1 MVFSNPGAR
10 NAMSLAMMGDF
21 LRAVEELIA
30 DPPIALILV
39 GDGTD
44 GFCAGGDL
52 RDVRAHLLQDGAAE
66 AMSTSMGTATARLAA
81 GPFVIVAAVE
91 GAALGGGAELS
102 QLADWVVMSK
112 SARIGFVH
120 ARLGV
125 SPGWGGAKLLA
136 RRVGRSAATT
146 ILLRA
151 EVHPLDGALAL
162 GLADES
168 AADGDAL
175 NAAESW
181 LKPIIASPPEA
192 IRGALRILRKGS
204 PAVDADTERAVF
216 RSLWGGAAH
225 KAALERTGAGQ

>member
-1 MVFSNPGAR
+1 
-10 NAMSLAMMGDF
+10 
-21 LRAVEELIA
+21 
-30 DPPIALILV
+30 
-39 GDGTD
+39 
-44 GFCAGGDL
+44 
-52 RDVRAHLLQDGAAE
+52 
-66 AMSTSMGTATARLAA
+66 MGTATARLAA

-162 GLADES
+162 GLADDS

-181 LKPIIASPPEA
+181 LKPILASPPEA

-204 PAVDADTERAVF
+204 PAVDSDAERAVF

-225 KAALERTGAGQ
+225 KAALIRTGAGQ